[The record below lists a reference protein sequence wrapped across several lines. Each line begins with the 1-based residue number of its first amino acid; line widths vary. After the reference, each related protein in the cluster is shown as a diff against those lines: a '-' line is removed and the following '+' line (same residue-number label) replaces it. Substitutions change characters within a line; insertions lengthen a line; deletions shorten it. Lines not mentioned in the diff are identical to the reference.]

1 MITPQH
7 ERDPLTIDMIAS
19 LATFVSSAAVASFVM
34 SGKLPLIAYLFAHL
48 GCAAAAIIMALISG
62 HPPRRQAVLHA
73 LMATF
78 LGPAGC
84 AGVFLCTVFEL
95 CFRPFATPFTEWFES
110 IFPQEDNDEQVAF
123 VELLHASEDPI
134 QTSLRI
140 SSFRDTMSVGTIEQK
155 QALLALI
162 ARRFTPAFAPALRQ
176 ALQDAVPSV
185 RVQAAA
191 ATASIENRYAEKTMA
206 LEQKAR
212 SRTATVADHRRLAE
226 HLVEFADSGI
236 AEQQRCDDARKSAL
250 EHFDAILSNSPT
262 DFGALTASARLLL
275 HSGKFGEAYLRIQNA
290 ASTGSMDT
298 SLAALQ
304 LEALV
309 ALGRFSDIK
318 NLSSTSTWRNLAT
331 GPDRDARRLKSAL
344 QLWSGDVAHV
354 A

>member
-1 MITPQH
+1 MTAHQYAR
-7 ERDPLTIDMIAS
+7 EPLAVDMIAS
-19 LATFVSSAAVASFVM
+19 LATFIVSAAVASFVM
-34 SGKLPLIAYLFAHL
+34 SGALPLTAYLFAHL
-48 GCAAAAIIMALISG
+48 GCAAAAILIALISG
-62 HPPRRQAVLHA
+62 NPPRRQAVLHA

-78 LGPAGC
+78 LGPAGS

-110 IFPQEDNDEQVAF
+110 IFPEQDNDEQGAF

-140 SSFRDTMSVGTIEQK
+140 SSFRDTMAVGTIEQK

-176 ALQDAVPSV
+176 ALQDSVPAV

-206 LEQKAR
+206 LEQKAKQR
-212 SRTATVADHRRLAE
+212 SATIADHRRLAE
-226 HLVEFADSGI
+226 HLMEFADSGI
-236 AEQQRCDDARKSAL
+236 AEQQRCDEARKRAL
-250 EHFDAILSNSPT
+250 EQFDAILISHPS
-262 DFGALTASARLLL
+262 DFDALTASARLLL
-275 HSGKFGEAYLRIQNA
+275 HAGRFGDAHQRIQKA
-290 ASTGSMDT
+290 SSTGRMDT
-298 SLAALQ
+298 SLASLQ

-309 ALGRFSDIK
+309 AMGRFSDIK
-318 NLSSTSTWRNLAT
+318 TAAASWKRVAT
-331 GPDRDARRLKSAL
+331 GSERDAHRLKSAL

-354 A
+354 S